1 MNNIKDFISE
11 SYFENKEYECMMFYL
26 VERTNTYKCYRRKI

>member
-11 SYFENKEYECMMFYL
+11 SYFKNKEYECMMFYSMKKNKHIQML
-26 VERTNTYKCYRRKI
+26 